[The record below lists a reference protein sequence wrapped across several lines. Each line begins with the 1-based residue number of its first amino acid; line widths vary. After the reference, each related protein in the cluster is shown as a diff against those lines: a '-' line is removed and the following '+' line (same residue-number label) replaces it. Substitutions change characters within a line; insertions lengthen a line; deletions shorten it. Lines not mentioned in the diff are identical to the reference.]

1 MSKRHVAVLGGGI
14 IGCTTA
20 YELQRSGHRVTL
32 IERDVLGMGCSFGHA
47 SLIQGA
53 SVVPIA
59 GPGTLRAVPRML
71 LDPDQP
77 LVLRWRHLPSLR
89 PYLSRFIAESSPA
102 RVLANSRALATI
114 VPRVY
119 EFWKP
124 VIEAVGAEDL
134 VTASGELH
142 VYATERAFEAAR
154 SAHNMRRARGVEAL
168 VVRDGELRALEPS
181 LGPDITR
188 GVFLPA
194 AHLVADSDALTQR
207 LIKAFVRDGG
217 EVLKETIAGLDAGPD
232 GVTVRLGSEQL
243 QADAAVIALGAF
255 SGSLM
260 RSLGCPVPLNSERG
274 YHLML
279 PDPGVRPSRT
289 LISGDWRFGISPLSG
304 GVRLAGTAEMT
315 RIGAPSDM
323 RRAERLLPL
332 ARRLLPDLDGAGA
345 TRWMGHR
352 PSLPDTLPAIGALPG
367 KPHVVAAFGHGHSG
381 FGLAGLTARVV
392 TDHLS
397 GLQPAVDLTPFRP
410 GRFLRGG

>member
-1 MSKRHVAVLGGGI
+1 MSKRHIAVLGGGI
-14 IGCTTA
+14 VGCTTA
-20 YELQRSGHRVTL
+20 HELRRAGHRVTL
-32 IERDVLGMGCSFGHA
+32 IERDMPGMGCSFGHA

-77 LVLRWRHLPSLR
+77 LVLRWRHLPSLT
-89 PYLSRFIAESSPA
+89 PYLARFIAESSPA

-114 VPRVY
+114 VPRVHEY
-119 EFWKP
+119 WKP
-124 VIEAVGAEDL
+124 VIEAVGAGDL

-142 VYATERAFEAAR
+142 VYASERAFEAAR
-154 SAHNMRRARGVEAL
+154 PAHDMRRARGVEAL

-181 LGPDITR
+181 LGPGITR

-194 AHLVADSDALTQR
+194 AHLVADPGDLTQR
-207 LIKAFVRDGG
+207 LVAAFVRAGG
-217 EVLKETIAGLDAGPD
+217 QVVTASISGLDAGPD
-232 GVTVRLGSEQL
+232 GITVRLGSGRL
-243 QADAAVIALGAF
+243 HADAAVIALGAF
-255 SGSLM
+255 SGPLM

-315 RIGAPSDM
+315 RIGARPDM

-332 ARRLLPDLDGAGA
+332 ARRLLPDLDGTGA

-352 PSLPDTLPAIGALPG
+352 PSLPDTLPAIGPLPG

-381 FGLAGLTARVV
+381 FGLAGLTARAV

-397 GLQPAVDLTPFRP
+397 GLPSSVDLSPFRP
-410 GRFLRGG
+410 GRFLRGR